1 MAKFD
6 TDGSSA
12 LAPNDPYNDM
22 DGADIRPTFHVIDG
36 GKSKNRSANQS
47 SSKIVDFNKAK
58 QQRQNDSTSKDLLR
72 NSENS
77 ALSGNEP
84 TFGNNSPWKNN
95 VSGRSAQD
103 NKKPQKGKG
112 GFLKQKKGIA
122 AMATILSLLAGGGV
136 FLGSS
141 HSLLAPAMEA
151 LMTEAT
157 DTQYA
162 SFALRTGRLINF
174 ANNHSGS
181 SSNLTK
187 KYTEITPDVQ
197 TKTQQGRVATFFD
210 KMATKIY
217 SKLGLSRNIFND
229 FKQTGNSD
237 TDMDNFRN
245 TMEPE
250 YDSNSSTVRGAYE
263 ETREVQETDADG
275 KPQTNPDGSPKT
287 TTETVTVN
295 ETELDGRSN
304 SSMDEATQK
313 AAAFVDSTAMRAV
326 SAAANAANI
335 GCNLMRI
342 GATISAVVAANEIY
356 QSINYFMNYMEN
368 VSKMKY
374 GEGSNSAINEV
385 LNTLTTPVDATFP
398 NVNNVSGG
406 GANESVT
413 GAPVQANGMQMMLAY
428 APANSNTNKNFSIER
443 TGNAIANALNMSRD
457 KVLVCAGAQAGA
469 AVVSIA
475 TTIGTLG
482 VSAIGQV
489 IFDTLFGVAVSGIAS
504 IALSFIVPTIAKVLF
519 TNIFETT
526 TGIPA
531 GELLA
536 RGSSAANTRVG
547 RSGSGQSLSSSEV
560 ATAYSR
566 VTQEVLAMEAEAD
579 RQNRSPFDITSKN
592 TFLGSIAYNLLPIT
606 LFSARSSTA
615 IMTNVNT
622 LTRAT
627 SNAISS
633 ITNSASAASSY
644 SYMANFGDCPNLD
657 SIGAVGDIYCNP
669 VTSTDPTLINMD
681 PNDSKY
687 EQVIMAAMEGCDSEG
702 NCTIDPNKNLAKY
715 ITYCDNRDSP
725 FGVVDANILGS
736 LESGNAIIGA
746 IPIVGDIVDIF
757 NSSKAV
763 DNLSWATGEKC
774 VNTASN
780 SDWADFKYYQR
791 YIEDQR
797 IMDWM
802 GVYGEGQSPVLA
814 YETQYEK
821 EHPLDNSPAG
831 YLARISGIT
840 KDDAEFVIALAEYYN
855 FLEEYNPESRLAI
868 GEYTTSKTSNEIIA
882 ALENEHFSFKDNDT
896 PDASFIAFY
905 TQPVIYNDIRNRSYA
920 V

>member
-1 MAKFD
+1 MARHD

-22 DGADIRPTFHVIDG
+22 DGADIRPNFQVIDG
-36 GKSKNRSANQS
+36 GKSNSRNTGRDN
-47 SSKIVDFNKAK
+47 SKIVDFNKAK
-58 QQRQNDSTSKDLLR
+58 QQRQNGSASKDLLR

-77 ALSGNEP
+77 ALTGNEP
-84 TFGNNSPWKNN
+84 TFGENSPWKNN
-95 VSGRSAQD
+95 VSGRGAD
-103 NKKPQKGKG
+103 NKKPSKGKG

-122 AMATILSLLAGGGV
+122 AMAIILSLVAGGGA

-141 HSLLAPAMEA
+141 HSLLAPAMES

-157 DTQYA
+157 DTQHA
-162 SFALRTGRLINF
+162 SWTLRTMRLFNY
-174 ANNHSGS
+174 NNHGS
-181 SSNLTK
+181 SNVTK
-187 KYTEITPDVQ
+187 KYGDIPTGAQ
-197 TKTQQGRVATFFD
+197 TKSQQGRVATFFD
-210 KMATKIY
+210 NMATKIY
-217 SKLGLSRNIFND
+217 NKLGLSRNIFND
-229 FKQTGNSD
+229 FKQSGNSD
-237 TDMDNFRN
+237 TDMENFRN

-250 YDSNSSTVRGAYE
+250 YDSNSSTVRGAHD

-275 KPQTNPDGSPKT
+275 NPQTNPDGSPKT
-287 TTETVTVN
+287 KTETVTVN

-304 SSMDEATQK
+304 GSMDEATQK
-313 AAAFVDSTAMRAV
+313 ANNFVNSTAGKVAQV
-326 SAAANAANI
+326 ASQVGNAA
-335 GCNLMRI
+335 CAVMRV

-443 TGNAIANALNMSRD
+443 TGNAIASALGMSAAA
-457 KVLVCAGAQAGA
+457 VQTCAGVQAGA
-469 AVVSIA
+469 AVVSIV
-475 TTIGTLG
+475 TTISTLG

-489 IFDTLFGVAVSGIAS
+489 LFNIALSATISVTAS
-504 IALSFIVPTIAKVLF
+504 IALSFIVPTIAKTLF

-560 ATAYSR
+560 ATTYSR
-566 VTQEVLAMEAEAD
+566 VSQEVIAMEAEAD

-592 TFLGSIAYNLLPIT
+592 TFLGSIVYNLLPIT
-606 LFSARSSTA
+606 LFSAKTSTA
-615 IMTNVNT
+615 LITNVNT

-627 SNAISS
+627 SSAISS
-633 ITNSASAASSY
+633 ITNSASAASSN

-657 SIGAVGDIYCNP
+657 AIGAVGDIYCNP
-669 VTSTDPTLINMD
+669 ITSTDPTLIDMD
-681 PNDSKY
+681 PNNDTYINTIK
-687 EQVIMAAMEGCDSEG
+687 AAMVGDDCDSEG
-702 NCTIDPNKNLAKY
+702 NCTIDPKKDLAKY
-715 ITYCDNRDSP
+715 ISYCDNRDSP
-725 FGVVDANILGS
+725 FGIVDANILGN
-736 LESGNAIIGA
+736 LETGNAVLGA
-746 IPIVGDIVDIF
+746 IPLIGDVLDIL
-757 NSSKAV
+757 NSARTAE
-763 DNLSWATGEKC
+763 NLKWATGEKC

-780 SDWADFKYYQR
+780 SDWGKFKYYQR

-797 IMDWM
+797 ILDWA
-802 GVYGEGQSPVLA
+802 GAYGDGQSPVLA

-855 FLEEYNPESRLAI
+855 FLEEYDSSTRLAI
-868 GEYTTSKTSNEIIA
+868 GEYSPTTDSNTVIAKLEAKHPPFESKNNPNLTYV
-882 ALENEHFSFKDNDT
+882 
-896 PDASFIAFY
+896 AFY
-905 TQPVIYNDIRNRSYA
+905 NQPIIYNDTRNRSYA